1 MEEKII
7 IRKQQYEDVECCA
20 KLNILVWRDAY
31 KHIFPKQVFEVQQ
44 QNISNKIQMFKSGLD
59 DDNILTYVAEINGEI
74 VGYFSGSLHSQYSC
88 FADKGYADLLA
99 IYINPKFQGKGIAT
113 QFKKIFI
120 EWLHKNGKE
129 KFVVGVLEQNK
140 NARLVYEKWG
150 GILSDYTQ
158 SFKMLDN
165 DYCEVFYTYTI

>member
-31 KHIFPKQVFEVQQ
+31 KHIFQKQVCEVQK

-74 VGYFSGSLHSQYSC
+74 VGEGEGRS
-88 FADKGYADLLA
+88 
-99 IYINPKFQGKGIAT
+99 
-113 QFKKIFI
+113 KK
-120 EWLHKNGKE
+120 EA
-129 KFVVGVLEQNK
+129 EQAAAGAALGNL
-140 NARLVYEKWG
+140 N
-150 GILSDYTQ
+150 I
-158 SFKMLDN
+158 
-165 DYCEVFYTYTI
+165 